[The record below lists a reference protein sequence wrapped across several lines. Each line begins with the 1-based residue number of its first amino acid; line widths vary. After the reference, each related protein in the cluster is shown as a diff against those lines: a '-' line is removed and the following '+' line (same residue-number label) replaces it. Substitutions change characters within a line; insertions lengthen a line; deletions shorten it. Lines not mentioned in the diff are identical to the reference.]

1 MTTTPWSDAAARVMR
16 AEQLAQQRSIAEIAD
31 SAELD
36 RTDLWRK
43 VSAARQFR
51 LDDFARAS
59 RALGL
64 TPSQMLAR
72 VERELALALAD
83 GAHTL
88 PALRTQSTNPV
99 AAVAADDHTEV
110 E

>member
-1 MTTTPWSDAAARVMR
+1 MR

-43 VSAARQFR
+43 LSAARQFR

-72 VERELALALAD
+72 VERDLALALAD
-83 GAHTL
+83 GAHTP
-88 PALRTQSTNPV
+88 PAPRTQTTNPAAPVV
-99 AAVAADDHTEV
+99 AGPHTEV
-110 E
+110 ES

>member
-1 MTTTPWSDAAARVMR
+1 MR

-83 GAHTL
+83 GAGAL
-88 PALRTQSTNPV
+88 PAPETQSINPV
-99 AAVAADDHTEV
+99 AAVVAGPHTEV

>member
-1 MTTTPWSDAAARVMR
+1 MR

-31 SAELD
+31 AADLN

-43 VSAARQFR
+43 LSAARQFR

-72 VERELALALAD
+72 VERDLALALAGGGD
-83 GAHTL
+83 A
-88 PALRTQSTNPV
+88 QSTNSAATV
-99 AAVAADDHTEV
+99 AAGPHTEV
-110 E
+110 ER

>member
-1 MTTTPWSDAAARVMR
+1 MR

-43 VSAARQFR
+43 LSAARQFR

-64 TPSQMLAR
+64 APSQMLAR
-72 VERELALALAD
+72 VERDLALALAD
-83 GAHTL
+83 GAPTS
-88 PALRTQSTNPV
+88 PAPEETQSTDPAATV
-99 AAVAADDHTEV
+99 AAGPHTEV
-110 E
+110 ES